1 MEIGAK
7 IFRVKSC
14 ASTNDL
20 AKELALSG
28 EEEGAVVISD
38 EQTEGRGTKGRK
50 WYSAREKG
58 IYLSVILRPA
68 RTHTSLLPIV
78 AGLAVVDAVFD
89 SVGLRLRLRWP
100 NDLIWGKKKLGG
112 ILCEGGFLGNRINYA
127 ILGIGLNVNQGRD
140 DFPDE
145 IRHQATSLKLILKER
160 MDEKAVLGN
169 LWPSLNHWYGR
180 FVQNEQDKIIW
191 HFQENSMLVPG
202 KEITLITDS
211 GEVSGIYRG
220 IDSQGGLILESR
232 EKRRS
237 FVSAEIKT
245 RKK

>member
-14 ASTNDL
+14 PSTNDL

-28 EEEGAVVISD
+28 EEEGTVVISD
-38 EQTEGRGTKGRK
+38 EQTEGRGMKGRK
-50 WYSAREKG
+50 WYSARKKG

-68 RTHTSLLPIV
+68 RTNTSLLPIV
-78 AGLAVVDAVFD
+78 AGLAVVEAVFD
-89 SVGLRLRLRWP
+89 SVGLRIKLRWP

-140 DFPDE
+140 DFPGE

-169 LWPSLNHWYGR
+169 LWPALNHWYGR
-180 FVQNEQDKIIW
+180 FVQNEKDKIICN
-191 HFQENSMLVPG
+191 FQENSTLVPG
-202 KEITLITDS
+202 KEITLITQNR
-211 GEVSGIYRG
+211 EVSGIYRG
-220 IDSQGGLILESR
+220 IDSQGGLILESGG
-232 EKRRS
+232 KRRS

>member
-1 MEIGAK
+1 
-7 IFRVKSC
+7 
-14 ASTNDL
+14 
-20 AKELALSG
+20 
-28 EEEGAVVISD
+28 
-38 EQTEGRGTKGRK
+38 
-50 WYSAREKG
+50 
-58 IYLSVILRPA
+58 
-68 RTHTSLLPIV
+68 
-78 AGLAVVDAVFD
+78 
-89 SVGLRLRLRWP
+89 
-100 NDLIWGKKKLGG
+100 LGG